1 MSPSGV
7 STPDVVDLRAEG
19 GRPIE
24 AFGEDPSD
32 PGVDRAPA
40 PVPGEGALTYERH
53 YGLREKPFSLSTDPR
68 FLYRSGSRSPVLHD
82 LAAAIR
88 RREGLIVLTG
98 DIGLGKTTLCRA
110 VLSQLDRKTFA
121 TFVPDPFLTREDLL
135 KTMLIDFG
143 AMSVDDLVKGRLK
156 GATRPD
162 LSYPLYEF
170 LQSLEPLDAFA
181 VLVLDEV
188 QNLSLPLLEE
198 IRILSDLENGG
209 RKLLQV
215 VLIGQ
220 PEFDDHLKLPRMR
233 QIKQRVSVHCELGP
247 LARDEVAGY
256 VTHRLRVAGAA
267 QDQVRLTDEALDLV
281 RAASGGVPRVI
292 NLICD
297 RALAQGHMAR
307 TSRIGPDL
315 VLAGLAALRMPIPVL
330 EPVVAAPAQTPVAPA
345 AAQVAP
351 VQAPVVPMQAPISQV
366 PVPELAPVVT
376 VIPLPPKAVTEIQE
390 PTGESKG
397 LFEAKGGGRGYA
409 APAQDLT
416 SLLDLPA
423 VDLKVTF
430 EEGPRRPARI
440 PPVPAAFVTRG
451 KVWSAARGLRPLA
464 AGALAVIGLT
474 TGVSLV
480 GYWLWIR
487 PLWGTPVDL
496 PSVSKPPVVQATVG
510 PQTPPPSSTARPS
523 PPTADPVEPRAASVQ
538 AAAQAPTVSGTSVAA
553 ERWVIQ
559 TGVFSTAERAAT
571 VVEQLTALGYP
582 AFEREQR
589 FARGTFRVAFAGPF
603 DTKQKAD
610 AAVAEL
616 RRQPDFG
623 DAMVRPL
630 PGS

>member
-1 MSPSGV
+1 MSVSGV
-7 STPDVVDLRAEG
+7 STPDIVDLRAEG
-19 GRPIE
+19 ARPIE
-24 AFGEDPSD
+24 AFREDPSD
-32 PGVDRAPA
+32 TGTDRAPA
-40 PVPGEGALTYERH
+40 PAPGDGALTYERH

-143 AMSVDDLVKGRLK
+143 AMSVEDLVKGRLK

-198 IRILSDLENGG
+198 IRILSDLENAG

-215 VLIGQ
+215 VLVGQ
-220 PEFDDHLKLPRMR
+220 PEFDEHLKLPRMR

-247 LARDEVAGY
+247 LAREEVVGY

-307 TSRIGPDL
+307 ASRIGPDL
-315 VLAGLAALRMPIPVL
+315 VLAGLAGLRMPIPNL
-330 EPVVAAPAQTPVAPA
+330 EPVAAAPAQTPASVQATV
-345 AAQVAP
+345 AQVP
-351 VQAPVVPMQAPISQV
+351 L
-366 PVPELAPVVT
+366 PELAPVVT
-376 VIPLPPKAVTEIQE
+376 VVPLPPRAVTEIQE
-390 PTGESKG
+390 PAGESKG

-409 APAQDLT
+409 APSQDLS

-423 VDLKVTF
+423 VDLNVTF
-430 EEGPRRPARI
+430 EEGSQRRPTRT
-440 PPVPAAFVTRG
+440 PPVPTAFVTRG
-451 KVWSAARGLRPLA
+451 KVWSGTRGLRPLA

-487 PLWGTPVDL
+487 PLWAPVDL
-496 PSVSKPPVVQATVG
+496 PSVSRPPVVQTTVG
-510 PQTPPPSSTARPS
+510 PQTSRPSSSASPATAVL
-523 PPTADPVEPRAASVQ
+523 DPVEPRAVSAKATPLSGSPVSVD
-538 AAAQAPTVSGTSVAA
+538 
-553 ERWVIQ
+553 RWVIQ
-559 TGVFSTAERAAT
+559 AGVFSTSRRAAI
-571 VVEQLTALGYP
+571 VVERLTALGYP
-582 AFEREQR
+582 AFEREHTLV
-589 FARGTFRVAFAGPF
+589 ARGTFRAAFAGPF
-603 DTKQKAD
+603 DTKEQAEAAL
-610 AAVAEL
+610 AAV
-616 RRQPDFG
+616 RRVPGFE
-623 DAMVRPL
+623 DAMVRSL

>member
-1 MSPSGV
+1 MSLSGV
-7 STPDVVDLRAEG
+7 STPDIVDLRAEG
-19 GRPIE
+19 ARPIE

-32 PGVDRAPA
+32 PGTDGAPA
-40 PVPGEGALTYERH
+40 QAPGDGALTYERH

-68 FLYRSGSRSPVLHD
+68 FLYQSGSRGPVSRD

-143 AMSVDDLVKGRLK
+143 AMSVEDLVKGRLK

-198 IRILSDLENGG
+198 IRILSDLENAG

-215 VLIGQ
+215 VLVGQ
-220 PEFDDHLKLPRMR
+220 PEFDEHLKLPRMR

-256 VTHRLRVAGAA
+256 VTHRLRVAGAEH
-267 QDQVRLTDEALDLV
+267 DHVRLTDEALDLV
-281 RAASGGVPRVI
+281 RVASGGVPRVI

-307 TSRIGPDL
+307 TSCIGHDL

-330 EPVVAAPAQTPVAPA
+330 EPAVVAPAQTPAAPA
-345 AAQVAP
+345 PAPVSP
-351 VQAPVVPMQAPISQV
+351 VQAPAAQV
-366 PVPELAPVVT
+366 QPPEPQLPVPELAPVVT
-376 VIPLPPKAVTEIQE
+376 AIPLPPKAVTEIQE

-397 LFEAKGGGRGYA
+397 LFEAKGGGRGYT
-409 APAQDLT
+409 APSQDLT

-423 VDLKVTF
+423 VELNVTY
-430 EEGPRRPARI
+430 EEGPRRPPRT

-451 KVWSAARGLRPLA
+451 KVWSGTRGLRPLA

-480 GYWLWIR
+480 GYWFWIR
-487 PLWGTPVDL
+487 PLWGAPVDL
-496 PSVSKPPVVQATVG
+496 PSVSRPPVVQTTVG
-510 PQTPPPSSTARPS
+510 TQTPSPSSSANRARPVL
-523 PPTADPVEPRAASVQ
+523 DPVEPRAAS
-538 AAAQAPTVSGTSVAA
+538 AQAPPVSGTPVPV

-559 TGVFSTAERAAT
+559 AGVFSSVERAAT

-582 AFEREQR
+582 AFEREQT
-589 FARGTFRVAFAGPF
+589 FTRGTLRVALAGPF
-603 DTKQKAD
+603 DTRQKAD
-610 AAVAEL
+610 AAVAAL
-616 RRQPDFG
+616 RREPGFEDSI
-623 DAMVRPL
+623 VRPL
-630 PGS
+630 PE

>member
-7 STPDVVDLRAEG
+7 STPDIVDLRAEG
-19 GRPIE
+19 ARPIE
-24 AFGEDPSD
+24 AFGEDSSD
-32 PGVDRAPA
+32 PGTDHAPA
-40 PVPGEGALTYERH
+40 PVPGEGTLTYERH

-68 FLYRSGSRSPVLHD
+68 FLYRSGSRGPVLND

-121 TFVPDPFLTREDLL
+121 TFVPDPFVTREDLL

-198 IRILSDLENGG
+198 IRILSDLENAG

-215 VLIGQ
+215 VLVGQ
-220 PEFDDHLKLPRMR
+220 PEFDEHLKLPRMR

-247 LARDEVAGY
+247 LAHDEVAGY

-267 QDQVRLTDEALDLV
+267 QDQLRLTDEALDLV

-307 TSRIGPDL
+307 TSRIGREQ
-315 VLAGLAALRMPIPVL
+315 VLAGLAGLRMPIPVL
-330 EPVVAAPAQTPVAPA
+330 EPVAVATAQTPVAPA
-345 AAQVAP
+345 PVAP
-351 VQAPVVPMQAPISQV
+351 VQAPAARV

-376 VIPLPPKAVTEIQE
+376 VIPLPPKAVTDVQE

-397 LFEAKGGGRGYA
+397 LFEAKSGGRGYPV
-409 APAQDLT
+409 PAQDLS

-423 VDLKVTF
+423 VDLHVTF
-430 EEGPRRPARI
+430 EEGPPRRPART
-440 PPVPAAFVTRG
+440 PSVPAAFVTRG
-451 KVWSAARGLRPLA
+451 KVWSGTHRLRPLA

-487 PLWGTPVDL
+487 PLWGAPVDL
-496 PSVSKPPVVQATVG
+496 PSVSKPAVAEATARTQVSRPQASRPSSPARPATPVVDTVA
-510 PQTPPPSSTARPS
+510 PQT
-523 PPTADPVEPRAASVQ
+523 ASANV
-538 AAAQAPTVSGTSVAA
+538 AAQAPAQAPPVSGNSVSA
-553 ERWVIQ
+553 EQWVIQ
-559 TGVFSTAERAAT
+559 AGVFSTPERAAT

-582 AFEREQR
+582 AFEQK
-589 FARGTFRVAFAGPF
+589 FTRGSRRVAFAGPF
-603 DTKQKAD
+603 NTKQEAETAL
-610 AAVAEL
+610 AAL
-616 RRQPDFG
+616 RRQAGFEDVILSP
-623 DAMVRPL
+623 RRR
-630 PGS
+630 